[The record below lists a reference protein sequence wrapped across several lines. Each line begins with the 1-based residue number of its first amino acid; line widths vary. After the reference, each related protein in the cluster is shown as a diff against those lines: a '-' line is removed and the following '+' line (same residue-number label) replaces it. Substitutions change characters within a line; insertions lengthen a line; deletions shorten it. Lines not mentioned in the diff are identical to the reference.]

1 MATITWKQAD
11 GKAAP
16 NAALVI
22 AQAASVEFSVPV
34 GILLGTDDMLEAVK
48 AGRLI
53 MDGAPEFGGQI
64 GGFMLEVGALAK

>member
-22 AQAASVEFSVPV
+22 ARAASAEFSVPV
-34 GILLGTDDMLEAVK
+34 GILLGTVERESNFRLGLVSS
-48 AGRLI
+48 AGS
-53 MDGAPEFGGQI
+53 
-64 GGFMLEVGALAK
+64 VGP